1 MRRAAFWLSLAV
13 GGICLALLFWRAP
26 REHLLSWLLHGTTA
40 TQVPTPSASQPLPS
54 LPRRVAVGA
63 MISPARTIKLY
74 SALFEL
80 IGQRLGQPVAVILKK
95 TYREVNEALLRG
107 EVDVAW
113 VCTGGWLDLR
123 QGGRANLLVVPQV
136 KGHTTYRSYLV
147 VRTEAAYQKLEQ
159 LRGSRVVYSDP
170 LSLTGYRLPRQ
181 MVQNLGFSPDEF
193 FSQSFFS
200 YSHDASLWAVRRSLA
215 DVAGVDSLVFDFLA
229 EHFGD
234 EVKGLRVLA
243 VAPEMPI
250 PPLVIGGW
258 VPDGERKRW
267 QQLLTT
273 LHQDPQGQAV
283 LQALGIDRF
292 VLPQEG
298 MYDALP

>member
-1 MRRAAFWLSLAV
+1 MRRAAFWLSLLV
-13 GGICLALLFWRAP
+13 GAMCLALLLWRAP
-26 REHLLSWLLHGTTA
+26 REHLLSWLLHGSDA
-40 TQVPTPSASQPLPS
+40 SRVPTPAASQLSPS
-54 LPRRVAVGA
+54 LARRVAVGA
-63 MISPARTIKLY
+63 MISPARTIQLY

-80 IGQRLGQPVAVILKK
+80 IGQRLGQPVAVVLKK

-113 VCTGGWLDLR
+113 VCTGGFLDLR
-123 QGGRANLLVVPQV
+123 QGGRVNVLVVPQV

-147 VRTEAAYQKLEQ
+147 VRAEAPYQRLEQ

-229 EHFGD
+229 EHYGE

-243 VAPEMPI
+243 VSPEMPI
-250 PPLVIGGW
+250 PPLVVGRW
-258 VPDGERKRW
+258 VPDSERNRW
-267 QQLLTT
+267 QDLLTT
-273 LHQDPQGQAV
+273 LHQDPQGHSV
-283 LQALGIDRF
+283 LQGLGIDRF